1 VERTAVR
8 LPTQPTSF
16 VGRGA
21 ELDTLAALL
30 NSSRLVTIAGAAGM
44 GKTRLAIEL
53 AGRFVGLADVEFVGL
68 AALADGR
75 FLAHEVAARLG
86 AAERAGEL
94 VERTLIGHVGTRPTL
109 LLLDNC
115 EHLVADCASL
125 VDALLRGCAELRVL
139 ATSRQP
145 LRVPGEVLWRIGPL
159 SLPGRHGLED
169 SEAVRLFEAR
179 ARQVS
184 PTWSIEPGNAG
195 AVADLCRRLDGIPL
209 AIELAASRME
219 TLSVAEVL
227 ERLGDRLH
235 LLAAERAGEGRH
247 RTLQAALD
255 WGYQLLDGPERLL
268 FRRLSVFAGSFELST
283 AEAVCSDARLEAQD
297 IEGLV
302 FRLVEHSLLQLTATA
317 GPTTYRLLEP
327 VRQSGSE
334 RLAESG
340 EQDAVAE
347 RHAAWF
353 LAVAC
358 QAEEGE
364 RGQDQRDWLERLDAN
379 RDDFRAALGWCCG
392 HDSDAALTMG
402 SALSWYWVTRGHFAE
417 GRGWLEDVL
426 ATAPTDATGR
436 ARGMVAAAR
445 LSFYQGDY
453 DAARRL
459 CEAGLALLHG
469 PGEDADRGWALTVL
483 AWVHGYEGEQERAV
497 ERFEEAIAATE
508 DELVR
513 AEALVA
519 LGELLLQM
527 GDLAR
532 ARPHLEEVA
541 RLGRGPE
548 APRARA
554 MLMLGLRALL
564 RGDRETAEAELGR
577 SLDAFQRLGNGYG
590 VAGTLDVLAGVA
602 VRNADPVR
610 ALRLTGAADALR
622 ESTRSQLA
630 PRWQEMVRVS
640 VVEPAFAAA
649 GVRAAAAWAAGREMT
664 FDEAVR
670 YARSGLIRSPEPRQS
685 TTAPTRR
692 RSPAGLTARELEVA
706 QMVAQR
712 LTNREIAQRL
722 LIAERTVE
730 GHVERI
736 RAKLN
741 IHSRAQIADAIV
753 EGAADV

>member
-30 NSSRLVTIAGAAGM
+30 RSSRLVTIAGTAGM

-53 AGRFVGLADVEFVGL
+53 AGRFLGEADVQFVGL

-75 FLAHEVAARLG
+75 FLAHEVATRLG
-86 AAERAGEL
+86 AAERAGET
-94 VERTLIGHVGTRPTL
+94 VERTLAEHIGTRPTL

-115 EHLVADCASL
+115 EHLVAGCASL
-125 VDALLRGCAELRVL
+125 VDALLHRCGELHVL

-159 SLPGRHGLED
+159 TLAGRSGLED

-184 PTWSIEPGNAG
+184 PTFAIEPGNAG
-195 AVADLCRRLDGIPL
+195 TVADLCRRLGGIPL
-209 AIELAASRME
+209 AIELAAARME
-219 TLSVAEVL
+219 TLSVPEVL
-227 ERLGDRLH
+227 GRLDDRLH
-235 LLAAERAGEGRH
+235 LPAAGRAGEERH

-255 WGYQLLDGPERLL
+255 WGHQLLDGPERLL

-283 AEAVCSDARLEAQD
+283 AAVVCSDARLDAQD
-297 IEGLV
+297 VEGVV
-302 FRLVEHSLLQLTATA
+302 FSLVEHSLLQLTATA
-317 GPTTYRLLEP
+317 APTRYRLLEP
-327 VRQSGSE
+327 VRQYGVE

-340 EQDAVAE
+340 EVEAVAM

-353 LAVAC
+353 HALAR
-358 QAEEGE
+358 QAMEGE
-364 RGQDQRDWLERLDAN
+364 RDEDQRGWLRRLDACW
-379 RDDFRAALGWCCG
+379 DDLRAALVWFGG
-392 HDSDAALTMG
+392 HDSSAALTMAA
-402 SALSWYWVTRGHFAE
+402 ALSWYWVTRGHFAE
-417 GRGWLEDVL
+417 GRSLLEGAL
-426 ATAPTDATGR
+426 ATAPTDAAGR

-459 CEAGLALLHG
+459 CEGGLELLHG
-469 PGEDADRGWALTVL
+469 PDDGADRGWALTVL
-483 AWVHGYEGEQERAV
+483 AWVHGYQGEQDRAL

-508 DELVR
+508 NELVR

-519 LGELLLQM
+519 LGELLLQR

-532 ARPHLEEVA
+532 AGPHLEEVA
-541 RLGRGPE
+541 RLGHGPA

-554 MLMLGLRALL
+554 MLMLGLAALL
-564 RGDRETAEAELGR
+564 GGHRETAEAELAR
-577 SLDAFQRLGNGYG
+577 CLDAFQRLGNHYG
-590 VAGTLDVLAGVA
+590 VAGALDVLAGVA
-602 VRNADPVR
+602 VGNADPVR
-610 ALRLTGAADALR
+610 ALRLAGAAEALR

-630 PRWQEMVRVS
+630 PRWQEMVAVT
-640 VVEPAFAAA
+640 VVEPARAAA
-649 GVRAAAAWAAGREMT
+649 GEHAAAAWAAGREMT

-670 YARSGLIRSPEPRQS
+670 YARSGLIRSPSSASAPGSTSPR
-685 TTAPTRR
+685 APGSRR
-692 RSPAGLTARELEVA
+692 DREK
-706 QMVAQR
+706 
-712 LTNREIAQRL
+712 
-722 LIAERTVE
+722 
-730 GHVERI
+730 G
-736 RAKLN
+736 
-741 IHSRAQIADAIV
+741 
-753 EGAADV
+753 G